1 MACLVRRTD
10 LSVAYITK
18 DNISRVRV
26 SGNIGTPRPL
36 PNPGPLP
43 KQVLAP
49 QLARQPSQTNSPTT
63 PRPLPNPGTLLVR
76 QPSLKPSHKTPRKT
90 LSIGEK
96 RNISKQEL
104 NIILNSLKE
113 IRTNIR
119 YTKFN
124 TFEGRMN
131 HRVYRKQLKELNA
144 KLC

>member
-18 DNISRVRV
+18 ENISRVRV
-26 SGNIGTPRPL
+26 SGNIGTPR
-36 PNPGPLP
+36 PLP

>member
-1 MACLVRRTD
+1 MACLVRRVD

-18 DNISRVRV
+18 ENISRARV

-36 PNPGPLP
+36 P
-43 KQVLAP
+43 KQVP
-49 QLARQPSQTNSPTT
+49 QLARQPSQTNNPTT
-63 PRPLPNPGTLLVR
+63 PRPLPNPGTILVR
-76 QPSLKPSHKTPRKT
+76 QPSLKPSHKAPRKK

-131 HRVYRKQLKELNA
+131 HRVYRKQLEELNA

>member
-18 DNISRVRV
+18 ENISRARV

-36 PNPGPLP
+36 PIL
-43 KQVLAP
+43 VP
-49 QLARQPSQTNSPTT
+49 QLARQPSQTNEPTT

-76 QPSLKPSHKTPRKT
+76 QPSLKPSHKTPRKK

-131 HRVYRKQLKELNA
+131 HRVYRKQLDELNA

>member
-18 DNISRVRV
+18 ENISCARV

-36 PNPGPLP
+36 P
-43 KQVLAP
+43 KQVLVP
-49 QLARQPSQTNSPTT
+49 QLARQPSQTNDLTT
-63 PRPLPNPGTLLVR
+63 PRPLPNPGTLIVR
-76 QPSLKPSHKTPRKT
+76 QPSLKPRPRKVPKKV

-124 TFEGRMN
+124 TFNDHMN
-131 HRVYRKQLKELNA
+131 HRVFRKQLEELNA